1 MNRGHRISLQGL
13 FHDHDRLGRALWA
26 IETPAWSISGIESR
40 VTWTMASTWD

>member
-1 MNRGHRISLQGL
+1 MNRGYRIPPGL